1 MRRGKA
7 VLALGGL
14 AGAAALGLG
23 GSMAAKRQPLPL
35 PARYD
40 LREDGAGPWIRD
52 QGDQNTCWAFASV
65 TALETSMKEEERI
78 PLSADHMIH
87 KNSAG
92 LAAAAGGDY
101 SLSWAYLL
109 SWQGPAAEAD
119 DPYGDHVSPEGLSP
133 VCHVQTVKLLG
144 KKDYDAIKRAVYET
158 GGVQSSLYLPEQGGR
173 DRSAYFYDGAHEAN
187 HDVVIVGWDDSF
199 PREAF
204 SPQPEGDG
212 AFLCANSWGEGFGE
226 QGFFYVSYEDTQIGR
241 HNISYAGVESAE
253 NYSHIFQT
261 DLCGW
266 TGQLGYGKEEAWCA
280 NVYEAEEKGTVEAAG
295 FYAMVPDTEYALY
308 GAAVPGDME
317 PREILSGLGG
327 DRMPLLA
334 SGRLGEA
341 GFYTIPFEAPVE
353 VKAGSRFA
361 VALWIRSPGTE
372 QPVAIEYNG
381 GGRWG
386 NVDITDGEGYISPD
400 GTQWMRAEERE
411 ACNVCLKTYGN
422 GA

>member
-7 VLALGGL
+7 VLALGVL

-65 TALETSMKEEERI
+65 TALETSMEEEKRI

-144 KKDYDAIKRAVYET
+144 EKDYDAIKRAVYET

-173 DRSAYFYDGAHEAN
+173 DRSAYFYDGAHE
-187 HDVVIVGWDDSF
+187 
-199 PREAF
+199 
-204 SPQPEGDG
+204 
-212 AFLCANSWGEGFGE
+212 
-226 QGFFYVSYEDTQIGR
+226 
-241 HNISYAGVESAE
+241 
-253 NYSHIFQT
+253 
-261 DLCGW
+261 
-266 TGQLGYGKEEAWCA
+266 GYGKEEAWCA

-308 GAAVPGDME
+308 GAVVPGDME
-317 PREILSGLGG
+317 PGEVLSGLGG
-327 DRMPLLA
+327 ELMPLLA

-411 ACNVCLKTYGN
+411 ACNVCLKAYGN

>member
-1 MRRGKA
+1 
-7 VLALGGL
+7 
-14 AGAAALGLG
+14 
-23 GSMAAKRQPLPL
+23 
-35 PARYD
+35 
-40 LREDGAGPWIRD
+40 
-52 QGDQNTCWAFASV
+52 
-65 TALETSMKEEERI
+65 MKEEERI

-144 KKDYDAIKRAVYET
+144 EKDYDAIKRAVYET

-266 TGQLGYGKEEAWCA
+266 TRP
-280 NVYEAEEKGTVEAAG
+280 AG
-295 FYAMVPDTEYALY
+295 LWE
-308 GAAVPGDME
+308 
-317 PREILSGLGG
+317 
-327 DRMPLLA
+327 
-334 SGRLGEA
+334 GRS
-341 GFYTIPFEAPVE
+341 V
-353 VKAGSRFA
+353 VRQR
-361 VALWIRSPGTE
+361 V
-372 QPVAIEYNG
+372 
-381 GGRWG
+381 
-386 NVDITDGEGYISPD
+386 
-400 GTQWMRAEERE
+400 
-411 ACNVCLKTYGN
+411 
-422 GA
+422 

>member
-7 VLALGGL
+7 VLALGVL
-14 AGAAALGLG
+14 AGAAAFGLG

-144 KKDYDAIKRAVYET
+144 EKDYDAIKRAVYET
-158 GGVQSSLYLPEQGGR
+158 GGVQSSLYLPE
-173 DRSAYFYDGAHEAN
+173 
-187 HDVVIVGWDDSF
+187 VVKTIAEIKG
-199 PREAF
+199 
-204 SPQPEGDG
+204 
-212 AFLCANSWGEGFGE
+212 
-226 QGFFYVSYEDTQIGR
+226 
-241 HNISYAGVESAE
+241 ISCEEVVAVTESNAMKM
-253 NYSHIFQT
+253 
-261 DLCGW
+261 
-266 TGQLGYGKEEAWCA
+266 LG
-280 NVYEAEEKGTVEAAG
+280 
-295 FYAMVPDTEYALY
+295 L
-308 GAAVPGDME
+308 
-317 PREILSGLGG
+317 I
-327 DRMPLLA
+327 
-334 SGRLGEA
+334 
-341 GFYTIPFEAPVE
+341 
-353 VKAGSRFA
+353 
-361 VALWIRSPGTE
+361 
-372 QPVAIEYNG
+372 
-381 GGRWG
+381 
-386 NVDITDGEGYISPD
+386 
-400 GTQWMRAEERE
+400 
-411 ACNVCLKTYGN
+411 
-422 GA
+422 

>member
-7 VLALGGL
+7 VLALGVL

-144 KKDYDAIKRAVYET
+144 EKDYDAIKRAVYET
-158 GGVQSSLYLPEQGGR
+158 GGVQSSLYLPELGGR

-212 AFLCANSWGEGFGE
+212 AFLCANSWGEDFGE

-261 DLCGW
+261 DLCG
-266 TGQLGYGKEEAWCA
+266 
-280 NVYEAEEKGTVEAAG
+280 
-295 FYAMVPDTEYALY
+295 
-308 GAAVPGDME
+308 
-317 PREILSGLGG
+317 
-327 DRMPLLA
+327 
-334 SGRLGEA
+334 
-341 GFYTIPFEAPVE
+341 
-353 VKAGSRFA
+353 
-361 VALWIRSPGTE
+361 
-372 QPVAIEYNG
+372 
-381 GGRWG
+381 
-386 NVDITDGEGYISPD
+386 
-400 GTQWMRAEERE
+400 
-411 ACNVCLKTYGN
+411 
-422 GA
+422 

>member
-7 VLALGGL
+7 VLALGVL

-23 GSMAAKRQPLPL
+23 RDPMAAKRAAAPPSGPVR
-35 PARYD
+35 PAGGRRRAMD
-40 LREDGAGPWIRD
+40 PGP
-52 QGDQNTCWAFASV
+52 GDQNTCWAFASV
-65 TALETSMKEEERI
+65 TALETSMEEEKRI

-144 KKDYDAIKRAVYET
+144 EKDYDAIKRAVYET

-241 HNISYAGVESAE
+241 HNISYAGVESTE

-308 GAAVPGDME
+308 GAVVPGDME
-317 PREILSGLGG
+317 P
-327 DRMPLLA
+327 
-334 SGRLGEA
+334 
-341 GFYTIPFEAPVE
+341 
-353 VKAGSRFA
+353 
-361 VALWIRSPGTE
+361 
-372 QPVAIEYNG
+372 G
-381 GGRWG
+381 GGPFRTGRGAYAPAGVRPAWG
-386 NVDITDGEGYISPD
+386 GWVLYDP
-400 GTQWMRAEERE
+400 
-411 ACNVCLKTYGN
+411 L
-422 GA
+422 